1 MPPSVPSAG
10 RLQLRAQRSTE
21 TGQSVSRDFAI
32 PLNQPVR
39 LGREPRMREG
49 QPDYNPDFGSDLVVP
64 GDQHISNF
72 HATLTWD
79 GQRLQVQRRP
89 AARNPVFLLDRVDP
103 DRAEPRDD
111 FSVTYYDRFRI
122 GNTIFSLFPD
132 TNPIERTCTGDELR
146 AMAFI
151 DPAPRIEALAA
162 LPDMIRLAPDEEQ
175 LIEVLLKVA
184 MQGVPRADVAAL
196 VQLDAGGTVGVRAA
210 RGRYGPVPEF
220 VPSRRLVLQSLQGY
234 ENVSYIWPGA
244 DALPSAAGDTP
255 TIAAGTDWAICIR
268 LFGPRDEGL
277 YLAGRAGRERRPGSG
292 SILSPQQLS
301 GDMKFTKLAGD
312 VYSGL
317 RDLFALRQRE
327 AFLAQLLSPPVRRAL
342 AGQRLEDV
350 TAPREVP
357 VTVLFCDLRGSVQ
370 TIEKAASDLLG
381 TWGMISEALD
391 VMTEAI
397 VEQDGVIGDFQ
408 GDAAMGFWGWPIPQD
423 DQVERAARAAL
434 LIRKKFVAFSRRK
447 NHPLT
452 DFVCGIGLASGPA
465 VAGKLGTADQAK
477 IGVFGPVVNRAA
489 RLEAAT
495 KKLRVPILVDT
506 AICER
511 LAGPA
516 APNWC
521 RVRRLARVL
530 PQGLPAPILIGE
542 LLPPELEPGPNLS
555 EVNRRLYE
563 AALDRFLDGDWGGF
577 LKMIAKFPPDGP
589 AAFVTRY
596 VEETRTPDGRAPE
609 GWNGGIPVAK

>member
-1 MPPSVPSAG
+1 MPPTDSPATG
-10 RLQLRAQRSTE
+10 RLLLRSQRTTE
-21 TGQSVSRDFAI
+21 TGQTVNRDFAI

-39 LGREPRMREG
+39 LGREPRMTDG
-49 QPDYNPDFGSDLVVP
+49 QPGYNPEFGSDLVVP

-72 HATLTWD
+72 HVTLTWD
-79 GQRLQVQRRP
+79 GNRMQVVRRT

-111 FSVTYYDRFRI
+111 FSATFFDRFRI
-122 GNTIFSLFPD
+122 GNTVFTLFPD
-132 TNPIERTCTGDELR
+132 TGPIERTCTGDELR

-162 LPDMIRLAPDEEQ
+162 LPDMIRLAPDESQ
-175 LIEVLLKVA
+175 LIDVLLKVA
-184 MQGVPRADVAAL
+184 MQGVPRADVSAI
-196 VQLDAGGTVGVRAA
+196 VQLDSGGTVGVRAA

-220 VPSRRLVLQSLQGY
+220 QPSRRLVLQSLQGY
-234 ENVSYIWPGA
+234 ENVSYVWPGP
-244 DALPSAAGDTP
+244 DAIPTGGDMP

-268 LFGPRDEGL
+268 LFGPSDEGL
-277 YLAGRAGRERRPGSG
+277 YLAGRVGRERRPGST
-292 SILSPQQLS
+292 SPLSPQQLNS
-301 GDMKFTKLAGD
+301 DMKFAKLAGD
-312 VYSGL
+312 VFSSL
-317 RDLFALRQRE
+317 RDLLNLRQRE

-370 TIEKAASDLLG
+370 TIEKAGADLLG

-408 GDAAMGFWGWPIPQD
+408 GDAAMGFWGWPIPQE

-434 LIRKKFVAFSRRK
+434 LIRKKFVAFARRK
-447 NHPLT
+447 DHPLT

-495 KKLRVPILVDT
+495 KRMRVPILVD
-506 AICER
+506 AAVSER
-511 LAGPA
+511 LTGPS

-521 RVRRLARVL
+521 RVRRVARVL
-530 PQGLPAPILIGE
+530 PQGMPAPILIGE
-542 LLPPELEPGPNLS
+542 LLPPELEQGPNLS
-555 EVNRRLYE
+555 EVNRRMFE
-563 AALDRFLDGDWGGF
+563 AALDRFLDGDWTGF
-577 LKMIAKFPPDGP
+577 RQMIGRFPPDGP
-589 AAFVTRY
+589 TEFLIRFV
-596 VEETRTPDGRAPE
+596 ESSSTPTGCPPAD
-609 GWNGGIPVAK
+609 WNGGIPVTK